1 MTATLPISR
10 HDTLVV
16 DGQAVTRGSIARDP
30 LQIKLRLYIQ
40 IGEMLRQLEAG
51 DDGEVSIRERIAA
64 LTAIGRLQNL
74 LVDKGKDDDD
84 TAGSAVRKYEGAFK
98 NGTGKR
104 KTVARSTA
112 VKPEPTGWDD
122 GDDADRDDPF

>member
-16 DGQAVTRGSIARDP
+16 DGQPVTRGSIARDP
-30 LQIKLRLYIQ
+30 LHLKLRLYIQ
-40 IGEMLRQLEAG
+40 IGEMLRQLEG
-51 DDGEVSIRERIAA
+51 DGEAVTMRERIAA

-84 TAGSAVRKYEGAFK
+84 TAGSAVRKYEGAFQ
-98 NGTGKR
+98 NGPGKR
-104 KTVARSTA
+104 KKIARPAA

-122 GDDADRDDPF
+122 RDDGDGDEPF